1 MIEMMDAFF
10 IVLFSAGG
18 DFKVSYDDIGTH
30 KQAASETIKIQFVYF
45 PRTGVGGRT

>member
-18 DFKVSYDDIGTH
+18 DFRVSCNIATQM
-30 KQAASETIKIQFVYF
+30 KQ
-45 PRTGVGGRT
+45 